1 MMLRAIFTFPQTDA
15 DADGGEDQAQ
25 GRDNDEENAPDADA
39 HEDVVNV
46 AAAVLVRRRT
56 GMIFRQSCYGIS
68 TILIYSVSFAGNGTS
83 CYKISEQKQ
92 VKF

>member
-1 MMLRAIFTFPQTDA
+1 MLLQCRLTLSEANA

-83 CYKISEQKQ
+83 CNKISEQKQ